1 MKYNYLS
8 AKYLYDKGL
17 IEDSKNI
24 CNKIL
29 ENEQDNIEVID
40 LLVQINIK
48 LSLFEEAL
56 KYSHKAINLKSD
68 YILYYKHSFILYV
81 LDNEKQWWYKKYRTF
96 KLELKTN
103 RKWPT
108 LIISMLSAFI

>member
-29 ENEQDNIEVID
+29 ENERDNIEVID

-48 LSLFEEAL
+48 LL
-56 KYSHKAINLKSD
+56 
-68 YILYYKHSFILYV
+68 
-81 LDNEKQWWYKKYRTF
+81 
-96 KLELKTN
+96 
-103 RKWPT
+103 
-108 LIISMLSAFI
+108 